1 MRRTVI
7 LLLDSFGIG
16 GADDACQFGDIT
28 PEGRP
33 FNDDGSNTFGN
44 IAAFCHTGQAQ
55 EGRSGSLKIPNMN
68 KLGLGIAAK
77 ESWGGCYPQGLDSSV
92 VPTGAYGYASEVS
105 TGKDTSSG
113 HWEMMGAPVT
123 YTWGY
128 FKQKKRSFP
137 EELLEEFVKE
147 AGIDGYLGNCHS
159 SGTVIL
165 EELGEEHMRT
175 GKPIL
180 YTSADSVF
188 QIACHEE
195 TFGLERL
202 YEICEIAR
210 KLVDKYNIARVIARP
225 FLGSDASDFARTANR
240 HDYSV
245 VPPAKTVLDIMKE
258 SGGDVI
264 SVGKIKDIFAGCG
277 ITKAY
282 KANGIE
288 PLFDMSLQAVRES
301 TKDSIIFTNFVNFD
315 ADFGHRRNVSGYA
328 AALELFDSRLPEM
341 IELLDDDDIL
351 ILTADHGCDP
361 TWWGTDHTREH
372 IPVIVSGKRVK
383 PTNLGHRYSF
393 ADIGQTIASH
403 HNLDTLIVGK
413 SFYDDMMIKK

>member
-1 MRRTVI
+1 MRRTII

-16 GADDACQFGDIT
+16 GAEDACKFGDIT

-33 FNDDGSNTFGN
+33 FNDDGANTLCN
-44 IAAFCHTGQAQ
+44 IAAFCEAGLAE
-55 EGRSGSLKIPNMN
+55 EGRSGALKLEHMN
-68 KLGLGIAAK
+68 RFGLGFAAK
-77 ESWGGCYPQGLDSSV
+77 ESWGGCYPKGMDDSI
-92 VPTGAYGYASEVS
+92 VPEAAYGYAAEVS

-123 YTWGY
+123 FTWGY
-128 FKQKKRSFP
+128 FKKKKESFP
-137 EELLEEFVKE
+137 PELLDEFVKE
-147 AGIDGYLGNCHS
+147 AGVPGYLGNCHS

-165 EELGEEHMRT
+165 KELGEEHMRT

-188 QIACHEE
+188 QIAAHEE
-195 TFGLERL
+195 TFGLDRL

-225 FLGSDASDFARTANR
+225 FTGTGPDNFARTGNR

-245 VPPAKTVLDIMKE
+245 KPPAKTVLDQMKE
-258 SGGDVI
+258 AGNEVV
-264 SVGKIKDIFAGCG
+264 SVGKIKDIFADCG

-288 PLFDMSLQAVRES
+288 ELFDETLKAVRE
-301 TKDSIIFTNFVNFD
+301 TRKDAMVFTNFVNFD
-315 ADFGHRRNVSGYA
+315 ADYGHRRNISGYA
-328 AALELFDSRLPEM
+328 SALEYFDARLPE
-341 IELLDDDDIL
+341 ILAELGEEDLL

-372 IPVIVSGKRVK
+372 IPIIVCGKRVK
-383 PTNLGHRYSF
+383 PINIGRRNTF

-403 HNLDTLIVGK
+403 HSLKPLLVGK
-413 SFYDDMMIKK
+413 SFYDDIIKK